1 MSILLYNKKMQMT
14 NKTKLILEILSQKYP
29 NPKSELQFDNPFQ
42 LIVAVILSAQCTDKR
57 VNQVTP
63 QLFEKAPTPKRLADM
78 PTEELEKI
86 IFSCGF
92 YHNKA
97 KHLKQ
102 MAKELVE
109 KFDGIVPSDLEQLRT
124 LPGVGR
130 KTANVVYAVGF
141 GGQAIAVDTH
151 VFRVSNRLGLTH
163 AKDVFHTE
171 EQLMQQIDK
180 SLWSDSHHYILLHG
194 RYTCKSARPD
204 CFNCP
209 LTDVCDYFKEHKN

>member
-1 MSILLYNKKMQMT
+1 MWYNKKMQE
-14 NKTKLILEILSQKYP
+14 KTKKIIEILAEKYP
-29 NPKSELQFDNPFQ
+29 NPKSELNFENPFQ
-42 LIVAVILSAQCTDKR
+42 LLVSVILSAQCTDKR

-63 QLFEKAPTPKRLADM
+63 MLFAKAPTPEALADL
-78 PTEELEKI
+78 PVEELEKI

-92 YHNKA
+92 YHAKA
-97 KHLKQ
+97 KHLKD
-102 MAKELVE
+102 MAAELVAR
-109 KFDGIVPSDLEQLRT
+109 FGGQVPSDIESLRT

-163 AKDVFHTE
+163 AKDVLNTE
-171 EQLMQQIDK
+171 KQLMEAIDRDM
-180 SLWSDSHHYILLHG
+180 WADCHHYILLHG

-204 CFNCP
+204 CADCR
-209 LTDVCDYFKEHKN
+209 LTEYCDYFNQAKK